1 MKRTQALTDPM
12 RVQSLWGSEK
22 AIRKY
27 FSVIRKNLAQF
38 FTFRFSVLKEKKKKQ
53 LMKTREA
60 ATMWR
65 HVKQSKDIGTG
76 IAMARR
82 QPVAL
87 ERLMT
92 FLAAIIQRLRVW
104 NSESESSGSDSC
116 FSGYHRT

>member
-1 MKRTQALTDPM
+1 MK
-12 RVQSLWGSEK
+12 E
-22 AIRKY
+22 
-27 FSVIRKNLAQF
+27 
-38 FTFRFSVLKEKKKKQ
+38 KKKQ

-92 FLAAIIQRLRVW
+92 FLAAIIQ
-104 NSESESSGSDSC
+104 
-116 FSGYHRT
+116 

>member
-1 MKRTQALTDPM
+1 MK
-12 RVQSLWGSEK
+12 E
-22 AIRKY
+22 
-27 FSVIRKNLAQF
+27 
-38 FTFRFSVLKEKKKKQ
+38 KKKQ

-60 ATMWR
+60 TTMLR

-82 QPVAL
+82 QPVTL

-92 FLAAIIQRLRVW
+92 FLAAIIQQLRVW
-104 NSESESSGSDSC
+104 NSESESSGSDSG